1 MSQIYSTKPQRV
13 DYGFDPDTIDIN
25 TSITASSYT
34 HNVNSGNGDHGNGD
48 DCDNNGDFGIGD
60 TYDDVSN
67 GDDRKD
73 GDDGSK

>member
-1 MSQIYSTKPQRV
+1 M
-13 DYGFDPDTIDIN
+13 
-25 TSITASSYT
+25 
-34 HNVNSGNGDHGNGD
+34 NSGNDGYGKGD

>member
-1 MSQIYSTKPQRV
+1 MNS
-13 DYGFDPDTIDIN
+13 
-25 TSITASSYT
+25 
-34 HNVNSGNGDHGNGD
+34 VNGRNWNGNDS
-48 DCDNNGDFGIGD
+48 DNNGDFGIGD